1 MIWLRVGNR
10 RTETIFDCLRNCL
23 AAIVEFGADE
33 SESVLLILLAGT
45 MQKSLTTDGTDRT
58 DSRRL
63 LGKVNAECSPT
74 NW

>member
-10 RTETIFDCLRNCL
+10 STETIFDCLRNCL
-23 AAIVEFGADE
+23 AAILAFGTDE

-45 MQKSLTTDGTDRT
+45 MQKSLATDATDGT

-63 LGKVNAECSPT
+63 LGKVNAKCGPT